1 MHQSKTE
8 AGERMIPLNAD
19 AMAAIHELFKRA
31 EVINESD
38 LNHYVFPASLGVTS
52 EPLGAVSEK
61 EET

>member
-1 MHQSKTE
+1 
-8 AGERMIPLNAD
+8 MIPLNAD